1 MCIDASRNIKCC
13 QKHRK
18 GDADGLNYHKQIFML
33 IQMAN
38 VCLVI
43 NYNFYQKLKNI
54 MMKNLK
60 KRKIKLCG
68 FQNYRCF
75 ATLYFYVQLVKGAE
89 DSANLV
95 L

>member
-1 MCIDASRNIKCC
+1 
-13 QKHRK
+13 
-18 GDADGLNYHKQIFML
+18 
-33 IQMAN
+33 
-38 VCLVI
+38 
-43 NYNFYQKLKNI
+43 

-75 ATLYFYVQLVKGAE
+75 ATLYFYVQLVKGTE